1 MIDNPLLLRHLTDT
15 EKFPFQGEYNSVPK
29 NSTTGVLLALFL
41 GGLGARHFHLGWIG
55 LGIL

>member
-1 MIDNPLLLRHLTDT
+1 MQFCIIQAAREAYKARHGRDRQL
-15 EKFPFQGEYNSVPK
+15 K